1 MYAIIAH
8 SGKQYRI
15 SEGDELELDRIEN
28 EVGSK
33 LEVAEVLLIGGE
45 ETRVGTPHVKGAKVT
60 LEVISHDLGE
70 KRSTFKYTARQR
82 TRVGRGFRAS
92 ITRVR
97 VQSISA

>member
-15 SEGDELELDRIEN
+15 SEGDELELDRIED
-28 EVGSK
+28 EVGAK
-33 LEVAEVLLIGGE
+33 LEVAEVLFIGGE
-45 ETRVGTPHVKGAKVT
+45 ETHVGTPHVKGAKVT
-60 LEVISHDLGE
+60 LEVISHDLGD
-70 KRSTFKYTARQR
+70 KRSTFKYTPRQR

-92 ITRVR
+92 ITKVR

>member
-8 SGKQYRI
+8 SGKQYRV
-15 SEGDELELDRIEN
+15 SEGDELELDRLSD

-33 LEVAEVLLIGGE
+33 IELAEVLLVGGDE
-45 ETRVGTPHVKGAKVT
+45 PKVGTPHVKGAKVT
-60 LEVISHDLGE
+60 LEVLSHDLGE
-70 KRSTFKYTARQR
+70 KRETFKYTPRHR
-82 TRVGRGFRAS
+82 SRVGRGFRPS